1 MIPLSERDSTVRRIR
16 TQQNQ
21 QQQQPDSR
29 DEEAALSSVRSS
41 KHKPEGSAGLL
52 GESSAVIL
60 LLGFVF
66 LLWIVVLISVK
77 QLILSSS
84 GHFNFVRARK
94 HLERITSVG
103 PRTVGSPENE
113 ITTVNY
119 LLDQIAQIRNESKTG
134 PHSITVD
141 VQRPTSCFGYLCYD
155 RVTNIAVK
163 FEPQTSAQH
172 FMLANCHFDSVPNSP
187 GASDDAVSCS
197 VMLEVLHSLVNL
209 SSPLKHGII
218 FLFNGAEETF
228 LQGSHGFIT
237 QHPWAQQVRAFV
249 NLEAS
254 GVGGKELV
262 FQTGPNNPWLIQAY
276 VQAAVHPFATVVGQ
290 EIFQSG
296 LIPSDTD
303 FRIFRDYGNI
313 PGIDLAFID
322 NGYLYHTKYDT
333 PDRIHNDSILRAGD
347 NILSVLKHLAMSEE
361 LADSSKY
368 RNGNMVFFDILGLT
382 MVAYSAHAGT
392 IINYTVAIA
401 ALIYLGGKCMLTSCV
416 GCKVT
421 KCSISSF
428 RSSRTGCVLAGH
440 MLCAAV
446 RYVRDLVCAVI
457 ALFLS
462 WFFSLLVVLLVA
474 WLVTKMGRSMFWYSH
489 FYAAVCLYGSAATG
503 IILLIHTL
511 VKNLCHRKPH
521 FHCCAKGM
529 ARFQVVPGQNADSC
543 WNPCS
548 DVTTRDRLR
557 LTCCL
562 NASRVDL
569 AEIFFDASLLLW
581 CFVLFFLTHRG
592 WCSAYVPMMMV
603 VFPLISKLLLTKLF
617 RAKGASLQ
625 YSILY
630 LMSLAVPYV
639 YIMFLIRVIF
649 EVFTPILGR
658 RADIPDIFMASLV
671 TAATVIL
678 SSYFIHF
685 IYLSRSTKW
694 TLAVL
699 GSVFTLMFVLVSSGV
714 FFPYSANP
722 SSPRPKRVFV
732 QHITRR
738 FHALNG
744 SLQSSDSGFC
754 INDQDYTGMQHITPH
769 IPQINDSIRMHCQDH
784 IPYYGFPSES
794 WYLPAPEVSP
804 KAPLELKLLSR
815 QITWGTIKMTFEV
828 KGPSHMSLLLRPHA
842 GAYLILSSFRGGM
855 LRLGSDSFIF
865 YCHGLDAPTWN
876 FWFEIQSL
884 KSSDVSPDEGM
895 ISLAISAHYF
905 SGSDGRSEPLE
916 SLLERF
922 PDWAFTSSWITTYHM
937 YRY

>member
-1 MIPLSERDSTVRRIR
+1 MSDPEIIPLSERDSTVRRIR
-16 TQQNQ
+16 SQQNQ
-21 QQQQPDSR
+21 QQPDS
-29 DEEAALSSVRSS
+29 DEEDALSSVRSS
-41 KHKPEGSAGLL
+41 TPKPEGSAELL

-66 LLWIVVLISVK
+66 LMWIVALISVK

-84 GHFNFVRARK
+84 GHFSFVRARK

-119 LLDQIAQIRNESKTG
+119 LLDQIEQIRNESKTG

-141 VQRPTSCFGYLCYD
+141 VQRPTGCFGYRCYD

-163 FEPQTSAQH
+163 LEPQTSAQH
-172 FMLANCHFDSVPNSP
+172 FLLANCHFDSVPDSP
-187 GASDDAVSCS
+187 GASDDAVGCS
-197 VMLEVLHSLVNL
+197 VMLEVLHSLANL
-209 SSPLKHGII
+209 STPLKHGII

-237 QHPWAQQVRAFV
+237 QHPWASHVRAFV
-249 NLEAS
+249 NLDAS

-276 VQAAVHPFATVVGQ
+276 TQAAVHPFATVVGQ

-296 LIPSDTD
+296 LIPSDSD

-333 PDRIHNDSILRAGD
+333 LDRIHNDSILRAGD

-382 MVAYSAHAGT
+382 MVAYSVYAGT

-401 ALIYLGGKCMLTSCV
+401 TLIYLCGKCMLASCE
-416 GCKVT
+416 
-421 KCSISSF
+421 
-428 RSSRTGCVLAGH
+428 
-440 MLCAAV
+440 AV

-457 ALFLS
+457 VLILS
-462 WFFSLLVVLLVA
+462 WYFSLLVVRFVA

-489 FYAAVCLYGSAATG
+489 FYAAVCLYGSAAVG
-503 IILLIHTL
+503 VILLIHML
-511 VKNLCHRKPH
+511 VKNLCHRNVSH
-521 FHCCAKGM
+521 
-529 ARFQVVPGQNADSC
+529 
-543 WNPCS
+543 
-548 DVTTRDRLR
+548 
-557 LTCCL
+557 
-562 NASRVDL
+562 VDL

-630 LMSLAVPYV
+630 LMGLAVPYV
-639 YIMFLIRVIF
+639 YIMFGIRVIF

-658 RADIPDIFMASLV
+658 REDVPDIFMASLV

-722 SSPRPKRVFV
+722 SSPQPKRVFV

-784 IPYYGFPSES
+784 IPYYGFPRFLTVKFLS

-804 KAPLELKLLSR
+804 KAQLELKLLSR
-815 QITWGTIKMTFEV
+815 QEISWGIIKLTFEV
-828 KGPSHMSLLLRPHA
+828 KGPSHMSLYLRPHA
-842 GAYLILSSFRGGM
+842 GASLILSSFHSRM
-855 LRLGSDSFIF
+855 LRLGRDSFIF
-865 YCHGLDAPTWN
+865 YSHGLDAPTWN
-876 FWFEIQSL
+876 FWLEIQPS
-884 KSSDVSPDEGM
+884 SSDVSPDEGM